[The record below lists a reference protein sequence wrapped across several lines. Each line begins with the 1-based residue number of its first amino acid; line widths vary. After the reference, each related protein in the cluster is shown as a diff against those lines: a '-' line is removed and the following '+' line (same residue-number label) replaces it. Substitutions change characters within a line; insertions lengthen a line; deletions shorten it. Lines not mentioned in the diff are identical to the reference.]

1 MKDKLLNKNIL
12 ILAAICV
19 VTFMC
24 FQYTV
29 HNQFTNWDDDFYVTN
44 DPYIKEFTWQNL
56 KTIFTED
63 ITKNNY
69 HPLCM
74 LSLAI
79 NYHFSKLDPQSYY
92 LTNIIIHIAN
102 VILVF
107 FLVIQLT
114 IRLKIGEN
122 GRLFM
127 ASFTA
132 LWMGVHPMHVE
143 SVCWIAERKDVLYGF
158 FYFFGLLA
166 YLRYIDSGTKKW
178 YFITY
183 VLFVASC
190 LSKPMAVVFP
200 FSMIAVD
207 FLLKRDWPGTNK
219 DKQVKMSAAGY
230 LMSRKWASVIVTE
243 KILFILTSLVCGGFA
258 FYTQNATGA
267 IASFATLTLAERT
280 MYAAYG
286 FIMYVAKLFN
296 PTFLSTFYPYPF
308 RYITGNLES
317 IFYAAPILALAIIA
331 VPVWLAWKNKKEP
344 QYFRIA
350 GFGIGYF
357 LFNVMFVLQFISV
370 GAAILA
376 DRYSYV
382 AYFGLFFLITYFLN
396 EIMKRYPSIKTG
408 MLVVLCLISAGLAY
422 GTYERTFVWH
432 DAESL
437 LSDAIEKYP
446 GKKDFSKPHD
456 SKNSGIAMLSYKWR
470 GNLYFD
476 QGDFDKALADYGLL
490 IDLHSADAKV
500 YDKVAVIYSQRKDYK
515 KALETFDKSL
525 EVQNNVY
532 RTYVDR
538 AMTYVMLN
546 DTNNALRD
554 LVIAVKLNPKAEQI
568 MSDSSFMYV
577 QTKRYDPAIKQY
589 NMLIMLNPNNPFYYF
604 YRGVSEFNQS
614 KLTEAMAD
622 WEIAVKFNTSKDVK
636 QSASYNLSVA
646 YDAMDKDSL
655 AVYYAEMAQEA
666 GYGVKPD
673 FLSGLR
679 EKKEKQKRR

>member
-12 ILAAICV
+12 ILTAICV
-19 VTFMC
+19 VTFIC
-24 FQYTV
+24 FQYTL

-44 DPYIKEFTWQNL
+44 DPYIKAFTWENL

-74 LSLAI
+74 LSLAV
-79 NYHFSKLDPQSYY
+79 NYHFSQLNPESYY
-92 LTNIIIHIAN
+92 LTNIIIHILN

-107 FLVIQLT
+107 FLVAQLA
-114 IRLKIGEN
+114 IRLNIAEN

-143 SVCWIAERKDVLYGF
+143 SVCWIAERKDVLYAF
-158 FYFFGLLA
+158 FYFSGLLA
-166 YLRYIDSGTKKW
+166 YLRYVDSGEKKW

-183 VLFVASC
+183 LLFVASC

-200 FSMIAVD
+200 FSMVAVD
-207 FLLKRDWPGTNK
+207 FLLKRKITNI
-219 DKQVKMSAAGY
+219 
-230 LMSRKWASVIVTE
+230 LVIE
-243 KILFILTSLVCGGFA
+243 KILFVISSLVCGIMA
-258 FYTQNATGA
+258 FYTQHATGA
-267 IASFATLTLAERT
+267 IASFGTLTLAERT

-286 FIMYVAKLFN
+286 FVMYVAKLFD
-296 PTFLSTFYPYPF
+296 PTYLSTFYPYPF
-308 RYITGNLES
+308 RYINGNLET
-317 IFYAAPILALAIIA
+317 IFYAAPLLAMAIIA
-331 VPVWLAWKNKKEP
+331 VPIWLAWKNKKEP

-350 GFGIGYF
+350 GFGISYF

-370 GAAILA
+370 GAAIMA

-382 AYFGLFFLITYFLN
+382 AYFGLFFLLSYFLN
-396 EIMKRYPSIKTG
+396 EVMKRIPAFKTG
-408 MLVVLCLISAGLAY
+408 MLVMLCLLSAGLAY
-422 GTYERTFVWH
+422 ATYERTFVWH

-446 GKKDFSKPHD
+446 AKKDFSKPHD
-456 SKNSGIAMLSYKWR
+456 GKNSGIAMLSYKWR

-476 QGDFDKALADYGLL
+476 QGDFDRALADYGVLVS
-490 IDLHSADAKV
+490 LHSADAKV

-515 KALETFDKSL
+515 MALETFDKSL
-525 EVQNNVY
+525 EVQSDVY

-538 AMTYVMLN
+538 AMTYIMLN
-546 DTNNALRD
+546 DTNSALRD
-554 LVIAVKLNPKAEQI
+554 FVVALKLNPKAEQI
-568 MSDSSFMYV
+568 LSDSSFMYV
-577 QTKRYDPAIKQY
+577 QTKRYVPAIKQY

-604 YRGVSEFNQS
+604 YRGVSEFNES
-614 KLTEAMAD
+614 KLVEAMND
-622 WEIAVKFNTSKDVK
+622 WEIAVKYNTSKDVK

-646 YDAMDKDSL
+646 FDAMDKDSL
-655 AVYYAEMAQEA
+655 AVYYAEMAQAA
-666 GYGVKPD
+666 GYAVKPD
-673 FLSGLR
+673 FLAGLR
-679 EKKEKQKRR
+679 DKKEKQKKR